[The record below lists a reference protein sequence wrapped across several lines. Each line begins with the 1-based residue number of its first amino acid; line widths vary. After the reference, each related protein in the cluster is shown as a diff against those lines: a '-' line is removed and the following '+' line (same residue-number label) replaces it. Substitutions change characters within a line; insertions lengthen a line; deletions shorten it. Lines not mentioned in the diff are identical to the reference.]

1 MTIIF
6 KDFTADAFGE
16 KTTALIGEYLRACRE
31 QLPGEDSDL
40 PERIALWHRESASDF
55 RAFHQGFLKNQ
66 LSNGSDVRAIVTFCL
81 AFMHSYGQATLDH
94 LYEEMVNQRC
104 VVNPRHIMLGAG
116 LPTLM
121 PLLDA
126 TFSAIPRLVHMQY
139 VASWAREYLGTDE
152 YRRCGF
158 EIFGKDVLLDSGS
171 ASEERIKQ
179 AHIDNIRAARRPRA
193 DQGSS
198 QGSDMALYDLFV
210 SIFKG
215 ETTQGVSLDQVSAYL
230 IQDILNGKASKD
242 NHLETCVHVTMY
254 PIGLFC
260 HLQGLGVE
268 RIIGQLRIVM
278 SAICRA
284 LEVDAALGDRVFRG
298 VLINL
303 FYFDAKALRQLR
315 PTLDEVSG
323 HGIGQH
329 VLSGDQHRKLLGGPL
344 ALTYHSRRWKPQ
356 SLLAFQLECMASAG
370 FDIRFDDVLGGH
382 ATAEVQTNLLSREGG
397 CTKGLKAI
405 LNATDTLPD
414 LAYES
419 LEEAVNYGALTAHEA
434 AVFISGV
441 CTSVATRYAY
451 WAKHQSWIHAM
462 QPKLPEKTLLQ
473 LTPAMRQLTIGCLA
487 QTERLCAD
495 AMSLLNVTGEE
506 LQATGLH
513 LSEDRWEQALGH
525 DLGL

>member
-1 MTIIF
+1 MTIIL

-16 KTTALIGEYLRACRE
+16 KTTALIGEYTRACRE

-40 PERIALWHRESASDF
+40 PERIVLWHRESASDF
-55 RAFHQGFLKNQ
+55 RAFHQGYLKKQ
-66 LSNGSDVRAIVTFCL
+66 LSNGTDVRAILTFCL
-81 AFMHSYGQATLDH
+81 AFMHSYGQATLEH
-94 LYEEMVNQRC
+94 LYEELVNQHF

-116 LPTLM
+116 LTTMM
-121 PLLDA
+121 PLFDA
-126 TFSAIPRLVHMQY
+126 KFSAIPRLVYMQY
-139 VASWAREYLGTDE
+139 IASWARDYLE
-152 YRRCGF
+152 NKAYRRCVF
-158 EIFGKDVLLDSGS
+158 EMFGRDDLLDSGS
-171 ASEERIKQ
+171 ESEERIKQ
-179 AHIDNIRAARRPRA
+179 EHIENIRAARRPRA
-193 DQGSS
+193 SQGSS
-198 QGSDMALYDLFV
+198 YDREVALYGLYV
-210 SIFKG
+210 SVFKG
-215 ETTQGVSLDQVSAYL
+215 ETPQEVTLNQVSHYL
-230 IQDILNGKASKD
+230 IQDILNGRADKD
-242 NHLETCVHVTMY
+242 NDLETCVNVTMY
-254 PIGLFC
+254 PIGLLC

-268 RIIGQLRIVM
+268 RIMGQLRIVM

-303 FYFDAKALRQLR
+303 FYFDATALRQLR

-462 QPKLPEKTLLQ
+462 QPKLPEKTLLK

-506 LQATGLH
+506 LQATGQH